1 MLFPF
6 TNFLAQ
12 HLPRALENVQE
23 ISYMEKKTIQCII
36 VNIII

>member
-12 HLPRALENVQE
+12 HLPRALENVLIYEQE
-23 ISYMEKKTIQCII
+23 LSYKKKKKHF
-36 VNIII
+36 NASS

>member
-12 HLPRALENVQE
+12 HLPRALENVLIYVQE
-23 ISYMEKKTIQCII
+23 ISYEQKQ
-36 VNIII
+36 